1 MNVGEFANDKPQHH
15 VLEQCRPRSHTQC
28 SSVRAAKLPRYL
40 VYAVG
45 LREDGW
51 LKDWRSSYTD
61 YNQGKGTARAS

>member
-1 MNVGEFANDKPQHH
+1 MNEVESANDKPQHH

-28 SSVRAAKLPRYL
+28 SSVRAVKLARYL

-51 LKDWRSSYTD
+51 LKDW
-61 YNQGKGTARAS
+61 A